1 MLVLFRARS
10 LALSG
15 KAEIWVEDKLLG
27 NLAGAGLAPST
38 TALEAFL
45 LLCMLEP
52 DFATIRR
59 VGHSLI
65 DVGFLDAPA
74 REVCVE
80 FIL

>member
-1 MLVLFRARS
+1 M
-10 LALSG
+10 
-15 KAEIWVEDKLLG
+15 WVIDKLLG
-27 NLAGAGLAPST
+27 NLAGALFAPST
-38 TALEAFL
+38 TALEAFR
-45 LLCMLEP
+45 LLCMVEP
-52 DFATIRR
+52 GFATMRR

>member
-1 MLVLFRARS
+1 M
-10 LALSG
+10 
-15 KAEIWVEDKLLG
+15 LG
-27 NLAGAGLAPST
+27 NLAGAGLAPSM
-38 TALEAFL
+38 TALEAFR

-52 DFATIRR
+52 GFATIRR
-59 VGHSLI
+59 VGGHTLI